1 MTKVK
6 TNLKSKLLGIIY
18 LLSVLII
25 LFFLFI
31 NEKGILKYLEV
42 KDRVESLDNE
52 IKKSE
57 QRINKIEAELDSLKT
72 ERFKLEKTARE
83 KYNMKRPLEKGL
95 DVKIK
100 NDGTQQ

>member
-1 MTKVK
+1 MAKVK
-6 TNLKSKLLGIIY
+6 TNLKSKLLGIIF
-18 LLSVLII
+18 LLAVLVI

-31 NEKGILKYLEV
+31 NDKGIIKYLEV
-42 KDRVESLDNE
+42 KSRVENLDQQ

-57 QRINKIEAELDSLKT
+57 QRINKIEAELDSLRT
-72 ERFKLEKTARE
+72 ERFKIEKTARE

-100 NDGTQQ
+100 NDGSQQ

>member
-1 MTKVK
+1 MAKVK

-18 LLSVLII
+18 LLAVLVI

-31 NEKGILKYLEV
+31 NDKGIIKYLEV
-42 KDRVESLDNE
+42 KNRVENLDQQ

-57 QRINKIEAELDSLKT
+57 QRINKIEAELDSLRT
-72 ERFKLEKTARE
+72 ERFKIEKTARE

-100 NDGTQQ
+100 NDGTQ

>member
-1 MTKVK
+1 MAKVK
-6 TNLKSKLLGIIY
+6 TNLKSKLLGIIF
-18 LLSVLII
+18 LLAVLVI

-31 NEKGILKYLEV
+31 NDKGILKYLEV
-42 KDRVESLDNE
+42 KSRVENLDHQ

-57 QRINKIEAELDSLKT
+57 QRINKIEAELDSLRT
-72 ERFKLEKTARE
+72 ERFKIEKTARE

-100 NDGTQQ
+100 NDGSQ